1 MTAVLWHLSLQ
12 LFCDICLYG
21 GSELLSNASLYL
33 RQLILLLTVER
44 WNWSWESMKKCE
56 QNWKVWT
63 MRSSETSITLQIMAM
78 LLHNHKFQIVLKITW
93 ISWLSNFISNSRN
106 IHQHFCILFQRFYNF
121 FSILPSAAPFRHRSW
136 LIFRHRHLRVQHEVG
151 HTRLQLGRIELV
163 PTDVNLAKDS
173 LVGKRSRGWN
183 AKPEIV

>member
-106 IHQHFCILFQRFYNF
+106 THQHFCILFQRFYNF
-121 FSILPSAAPFRHRSW
+121 FQFYLPLLLSDT
-136 LIFRHRHLRVQHEVG
+136 EVDWFSG
-151 HTRLQLGRIELV
+151 IGISVFSMKSGTHVSNLDGSSLFL
-163 PTDVNLAKDS
+163 PT
-173 LVGKRSRGWN
+173 
-183 AKPEIV
+183 